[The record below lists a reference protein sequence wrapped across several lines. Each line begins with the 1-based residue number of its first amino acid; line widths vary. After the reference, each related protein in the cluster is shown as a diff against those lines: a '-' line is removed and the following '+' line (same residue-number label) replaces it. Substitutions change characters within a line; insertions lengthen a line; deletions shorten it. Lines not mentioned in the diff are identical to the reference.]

1 MEVDFG
7 DAQAFDS
14 IELEGTLDVD
24 NSMVI
29 VPSNAKT
36 LPNDVE
42 TIFFSNDPSAMI
54 ASIVVIKIYF
64 VITCVDVIIETSIR
78 SEELDTFGVTIPS
91 TFGAPK
97 TIGLIA
103 IKRW

>member
-29 VPSNAKT
+29 VPSNANT
-36 LPNDVE
+36 LPNAVE
-42 TIFFSNDPSAMI
+42 QYFFPMTL
-54 ASIVVIKIYF
+54 V
-64 VITCVDVIIETSIR
+64 
-78 SEELDTFGVTIPS
+78 L
-91 TFGAPK
+91 
-97 TIGLIA
+97 
-103 IKRW
+103 